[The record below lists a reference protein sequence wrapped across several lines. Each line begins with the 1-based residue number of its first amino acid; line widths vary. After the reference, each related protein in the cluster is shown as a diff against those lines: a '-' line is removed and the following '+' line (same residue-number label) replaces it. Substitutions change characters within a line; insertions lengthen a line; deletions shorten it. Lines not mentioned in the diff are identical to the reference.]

1 MGYCFSDRYESG
13 GAGLCG
19 DAASYLLFA
28 DAIANDGVGKTGAR
42 ILRRETID
50 LWRTP
55 QLTGASKADFDA
67 LGRTGYGYALGVRV
81 LTGSLHLPRPRGR
94 VRLGQRRGGVGDA
107 GSRPSSL
114 RRAVYAPCAGLRPRL
129 RGVPSRHARPDLR
142 GNGAVSANSPCI
154 FLPIPV

>member
-67 LGRTGYGYALGVRV
+67 LGRTGYSYALGVRV
-81 LTGSLHLPRPRGR
+81 LTDPSTSRGPAGEFGWDSAAAAWVMLDPDHHLCVLFTPHVLDCGR
-94 VRLGQRRGGVGDA
+94 AYVEYHPAMRDLIYEGM
-107 GSRPSSL
+107 
-114 RRAVYAPCAGLRPRL
+114 
-129 RGVPSRHARPDLR
+129 AR
-142 GNGAVSANSPCI
+142 
-154 FLPIPV
+154 